1 MPAAAKRQGG
11 VALLTV
17 LLIVALA
24 TVLTVG
30 MISAQQMS
38 LRRAGSLFS
47 QDQAYL
53 YALGAEDFIKELIRN
68 DSEEDRK
75 ASGGRDHLGEAWAKP
90 FPPFPVEGGVIV
102 ARLEDAC
109 SRFNLN
115 SLVQGGSINQPA
127 VDYFQ
132 RLLRTQNLPEGL
144 AYAVVDWIDAD
155 SEAQNSEGAEEDFYL
170 RGERPYRA
178 ANQPLASISELRLI
192 RGFTPEIVAALAP
205 FVEVLPSTAKLNI
218 NTMGAVQMQAL
229 VQGLSSSG
237 GEELLRNRPRE
248 GYKSLDDFINEPA
261 FNGLDAPAKTQ
272 LKGLLDIKTLYFV
285 LLADAQIDSRHSVLR
300 SVLRRDDSD
309 KLLVISRDLSQK
321 FTAVLPPLQ
330 NQETTQSTSDSS
342 AGL

>member
-1 MPAAAKRQGG
+1 MSTAIERQQG

-75 ASGGRDHLGEAWAKP
+75 SAGGRDHLGEMWAQP
-90 FPPFPVEGGVIV
+90 FPPFPVEGGVIM
-102 ARLEDAC
+102 ARLEDAN

-115 SLVQGGSINQPA
+115 SLVQGGSMNQAA

-132 RLLRTQNLPEGL
+132 RLLRNRNLPEGL
-144 AYAVVDWIDAD
+144 VFAVVDWIDKD
-155 SEAQNSEGAEEDFYL
+155 SEPQSSEGAEEDFYL

-178 ANQPLASISELRLI
+178 ANQPLSSITELRLI
-192 RGFTPEIVAALAP
+192 RGFTPEIVAALSP
-205 FVEVLPSTAKLNI
+205 YVEVLPGTAKLNI

-229 VQGLSSSG
+229 IQGLTETA
-237 GEELLRNRPRE
+237 GEELQRNRPGD
-248 GYKSLDDFINEPA
+248 GYKSVDDFLNEPA
-261 FNGLDAPAKTQ
+261 FNGLDAAAKTQ
-272 LKGLLDIKTLYFV
+272 LNSLLSVKTQYFV
-285 LLADAQIDSRHSVLR
+285 MLADAQIDGRHSVLR
-300 SVLRRDDSD
+300 AVLRRDDSA
-309 KLLVISRDLSQK
+309 KLAVISRDLSQK
-321 FTAVLPPLQ
+321 FQAALPALQ
-330 NQETTQSTSDSS
+330 SQDSNP
-342 AGL
+342 AGNSPPGV